1 MAYIKLSPIQST
13 EYFREAVRYIQRAD
27 KTNSGLLVDSYECIP
42 LAAVGQFAY
51 VRNKAVMKKGC
62 NLAWHIKQSF
72 LPSENLTPE
81 QALEIGKEF
90 IRRAFPNFQYIIA
103 THTDKPHLHNHIILN
118 SVDFETFHKLHSNR
132 KSYARLQ
139 AISDD
144 ICLEHNLSVI
154 DTDGSLQNRRKLRAE
169 ANEIINNFFEKN
181 TASDNLETLKTEL
194 SEKIKKSANQTN
206 PDLTDVILKN
216 LENGFKKFQSLEQKR
231 RKPQTI
237 ADIKNN
243 LEETVFTAIE
253 KSFNGR
259 KKSHKERLK
268 ENLNKAIET
277 ASDFGE
283 FISLM
288 QEQGYVVKMSNKT
301 LSFKDDSM
309 NMFLRASSISADY
322 TEMMIK
328 YRIESNNKTFERE
341 TQPSKNRTVYDNK
354 IIMRSKRK
362 QLQTEID
369 HSVSMTDTFEDFIAD
384 MNRKGYEVKQGKHL
398 AFRNPKTAIECDK
411 QLRFIRSKSIGYDYS
426 EEVLRFRIEHKEE
439 YKNIS
444 EAKVKPVMN
453 IGKSDNANL
462 KSWKNAQ
469 NVSIRTATTL
479 WVVENILAENYGI
492 SVKDYTESK
501 VKFNEAE
508 LFGAFLESYKTQ
520 KEIIERKAAEVEA
533 VSAEISE
540 ILKYK
545 RAVSTYW
552 KLKPT
557 IEKYK
562 AENTDIHSLSGAE
575 LKAYKS
581 NTQKWEYALKVMNEA
596 KEKYSLST
604 SELNSRLDELTAR
617 KDELQTDMVR
627 LKLQFEN
634 YETVKANYLSK
645 DGYGFLFDTSERFTE
660 LAQTAWDFRKK
671 SLPLANKSK
680 AEKETPKEEPKK
692 HISRFYDNTL

>member
-13 EYFREAVRYIQRAD
+13 EYFREAVRYIQRTD
-27 KTNSGLLVDSYECIP
+27 KTNGGLLVDSYECIP
-42 LAAVGQFAY
+42 LAAEGQFAY

-72 LPSENLTPE
+72 LPSENITPE

-90 IRRAFPNFQYIIA
+90 MRRAFPNFQYIIA
-103 THTDKPHLHNHIILN
+103 THTDRPHLHNHIILN

-139 AISDD
+139 TISDD

-154 DTDGSLQNRRKLRAE
+154 DTDGSLQSRRNLRAE
-169 ANEIINNFFEKN
+169 ANVVINNFFEKN
-181 TASDNLETLKTEL
+181 TTSYNFEILKTDL
-194 SEKIKKSANQTN
+194 LKRIKSTANQTN

-216 LENGFKKFQSLEQKR
+216 LESGFEKFQSREQKR

-237 ADIKNN
+237 VDTKNS

-268 ENLNKAIET
+268 ENLNKAIEA
-277 ASDFGE
+277 ASDFGD

-288 QEQGYVVKMSNKT
+288 QEQGYVVKMGNKA

-328 YRIESNNKTFERE
+328 YRIESNSNTPNRE
-341 TQPSKNRTVYDNK
+341 TPTSKTRTVYDNK

-362 QLQTEID
+362 QLQMEID
-369 HSVSMTDTFEDFIAD
+369 HSVSITDTFEDFIAD

-398 AFRNPKTAIECDK
+398 AFKNPKTAIDSDK
-411 QLRFIRSKSIGYDYS
+411 QTRFIRSGSMGYEYS
-426 EEVLRFRIEHKEE
+426 EEALRFRIEHKEE
-439 YKNIS
+439 YKSIS
-444 EAKVKPVMN
+444 EVKVKPVMN

-479 WVVENILAENYGI
+479 WVVKNILAENYGI
-492 SVKDYTESK
+492 SVKDYAESK
-501 VKFNEAE
+501 VKFNEVE
-508 LFGAFLESYKTQ
+508 LFGAFLESYKIQ
-520 KEIIERKAAEVEA
+520 REIIEKRAAEVEA
-533 VSAEISE
+533 VNTEISE
-540 ILKYK
+540 ISKYK
-545 RAVSTYW
+545 KAVSTYW

-562 AENTDIHSLSGAE
+562 VENTDIHNLSGAE
-575 LKAYKS
+575 IKACKS
-581 NTQKWEYALKVMNEA
+581 NTQKWKYALKVMNEA
-596 KEKYSLST
+596 KEKYSLRT
-604 SELNSRLDELTAR
+604 SELNSRLDELTA
-617 KDELQTDMVR
+617 KKAELQTDLVR

-634 YETVKANYLSK
+634 YETVKSNYLSK
-645 DGYGFLFDTSERFTE
+645 DGYGFLFNTPERFTE
-660 LAQTAWDFRKK
+660 IAQTAWNFRKK
-671 SLPLANKSK
+671 SIPPANKGS
-680 AEKETPKEEPKK
+680 AEKDTSTEEPKK
-692 HISRFYDNTL
+692 HISRFYGNSL